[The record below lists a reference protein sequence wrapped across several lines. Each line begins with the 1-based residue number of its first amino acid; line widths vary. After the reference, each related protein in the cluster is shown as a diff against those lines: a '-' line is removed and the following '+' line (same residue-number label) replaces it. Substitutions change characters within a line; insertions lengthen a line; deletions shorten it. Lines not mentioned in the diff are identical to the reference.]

1 MSIVSLSVQ
10 PFASV
15 TETMYLEFEFG
26 DTVNC
31 GKVSFPGVQ
40 TYLVPPDAFNVAED
54 PLQIV

>member
-1 MSIVSLSVQ
+1 MQ
-10 PFASV
+10 PLASV

-31 GKVSFPGVQ
+31 KVSFPGVR
-40 TYLVPPDAFNVAED
+40 YLVPPDAFNVAED